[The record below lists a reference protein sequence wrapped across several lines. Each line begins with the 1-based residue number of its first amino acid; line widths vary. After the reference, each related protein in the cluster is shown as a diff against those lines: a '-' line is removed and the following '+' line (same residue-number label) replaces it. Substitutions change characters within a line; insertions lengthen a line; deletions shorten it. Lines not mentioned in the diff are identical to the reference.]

1 MNWRNNLSTAGFA
14 AIAATRADQWLRGVA
29 RGSGVILTFHRV
41 RPRRLECF
49 APNRFLEVT
58 PDFLDRVI
66 TLLDQDGFDVVP
78 LDEVPA
84 RLETNRKPRPFAAI
98 TFDDGYRDNLQ
109 YAWPILKRHG
119 VPWAIFIVP
128 AFLDRSGRLWWLELE
143 EAIARLN
150 VVAVT
155 IGKTK
160 FVFDTRSLQQKHAA
174 YQHLCRCLKARP
186 EEELLA
192 VTAQLASLIDLDF
205 CRFVGEQCASWD
217 EILALAQ
224 DPNVTIGSHTMSHPI
239 LYRHDSTFAA
249 REIEESKTI
258 IESQL
263 GRSVRH
269 LAFPFGDRGSVGQRE
284 FFLARDAGY
293 LTAVTT
299 RPGHLWTRHARQL
312 TALPRVSINGNF
324 QTEAAM
330 HALLSGVPFLAWPT
344 DCERTVGRMK
354 KCSRRRQ
361 PRLSPTGI
369 SRDIA
374 I

>member
-1 MNWRNNLSTAGFA
+1 MNWRSKLFTAGFA

-84 RLETNRKPRPFAAI
+84 RLETNRNPRPFAAI
-98 TFDDGYRDNLQ
+98 TFDDGYRDSLQ
-109 YAWPILKRHG
+109 YAWPILKHHG
-119 VPWAIFIVP
+119 VPWAIFVVP

-160 FVFDTRSLQQKHAA
+160 FVFNTRSLQQKNAV
-174 YQHLCRCLKARP
+174 YQHLCQCLKAGP

-192 VTAQLASLIDLDF
+192 VAAQLASLIDLELS
-205 CRFVGEQCASWD
+205 RFVGEQCASWD
-217 EILALAQ
+217 EILVLAQ

-239 LYRHDSTFAA
+239 LQRHDSTFAT
-249 REIEESKTI
+249 REIEQSKSI

-312 TALPRVSINGNF
+312 TALPRISINGNF
-324 QTEAAM
+324 QTEAAV

-344 DCERTVGRMK
+344 DCERTGWRIK

-361 PRLSPTGI
+361 SRLSLTGT

>member
-1 MNWRNNLSTAGFA
+1 MNWNSKLFTAGFA

-29 RGSGVILTFHRV
+29 QGSGVILMFHRV
-41 RPRRLECF
+41 RPRRMECF

-66 TLLDQDGFDVVP
+66 ALLDQDGFDVVP

-84 RLETNRKPRPFAAI
+84 RLETKQRHRPFAAI

-119 VPWAIFIVP
+119 LPWAIFIVP

-150 VVAVT
+150 FVDVT

-160 FVFDTRSLQQKHAA
+160 FVFDTRSLQQKNAA
-174 YQHLCRCLKARP
+174 YQHLCRCLKAGP
-186 EEELLA
+186 EEELRA
-192 VTAQLASLIDLDF
+192 VTAQLASLIELEL
-205 CRFVGEQCASWD
+205 CPYVGEQCASWD
-217 EILALAQ
+217 EISVLAK
-224 DPNVTIGSHTMSHPI
+224 DPSVTIGSHSVSHPI
-239 LYRHDSTFAA
+239 LLRHDSTYAA
-249 REIEESKTI
+249 FEIKESKSI

-263 GRSVRH
+263 GRPVRH
-269 LAFPFGDRGSVGQRE
+269 LAFPFGDRGSVGPRE
-284 FFLARDAGY
+284 FLLARDAGY

-324 QTEAAM
+324 QSEAAV

-344 DCERTVGRMK
+344 DFERTIGRMK

-361 PRLSPTGI
+361 PRLSPG
-369 SRDIA
+369 S
-374 I
+374 